1 MTVSHK
7 KKQKTWVGF
16 WPVPLRI
23 NPFILCQ
30 HLIKS
35 VRFTSSFKEVYIP
48 SELSLLKKKKIAL
61 WPMYRTITVTT
72 DVDAARFYT
81 HLSVS
86 RCKQFP
92 KEDHSLLCYIS
103 SAFKKQSTECRIKQA
118 IVHLI
123 ISEKLY

>member
-1 MTVSHK
+1 
-7 KKQKTWVGF
+7 
-16 WPVPLRI
+16 
-23 NPFILCQ
+23 
-30 HLIKS
+30 
-35 VRFTSSFKEVYIP
+35 
-48 SELSLLKKKKIAL
+48 
-61 WPMYRTITVTT
+61 MYRTITVTT

-86 RCKQFP
+86 PDVSSSQKRITLC
-92 KEDHSLLCYIS
+92 LCYIS